1 MGNNI
6 LVKHFIIIMK
16 ITITQ
21 LLFIVSFIGFSYAH
35 DTAGQEVLEQ
45 KFNLEITNEDLKT
58 ALNKIERVSNVRF
71 IFNPKQVKAN
81 QKININ
87 AKNEP
92 LKHILNEILTPL
104 KISYELSGDYQI
116 LLFKKEL
123 GLIEIQRKFP
133 EIEIKSLEQTVKG
146 IVSDVNGSTLPG
158 VSIQVKRT
166 TIGTT
171 TDPSGNYKIVVPSS
185 QSILIFTFI
194 GYAPKEVLVSNQS
207 VINVKLV
214 EDMKA
219 LDEVVVM
226 GYTTSSRKN
235 IIGSVSSIKEKDI
248 EQTTPVNAF
257 DALQGRMAGVQISSN
272 GGPGAGAEIRIRGTS
287 TFNGGV
293 SPLFIVDGQQLDNID
308 NINPNDIA
316 SFDVLKDGAS
326 AAIYGSKSANGVII
340 ITTKSGKVGAAKL
353 DVNYN
358 RVYSQL
364 ASSVPLSNTRQRIIH
379 ENLSNGRP
387 VDQQVTDSTSLIFQ
401 NSNDLTKLLTR
412 SAIRDQVDVSLSGG
426 SEKNRYYWNTGFV
439 QEDGVVIKSS
449 YNRFTTRLK
458 LDLEISKR
466 LHGGS
471 NVNLSYEIGKGLNET
486 FVFQQMVERIPYFP
500 VYEPDGSFTPEIS
513 GRRNPLAQAVYS
525 TRDTRNYRAQ
535 TFNFL
540 EFQLLPSLSFKTT
553 LGVNFRIEKN
563 NQFDPL
569 IVQSINATTGA
580 PNPATGQENAILS
593 YDILQENFFRYKQKF
608 NKHTLGGLLGYSSQ
622 SWVSEF
628 YQLRAQAFVSDNI
641 ETFNNVQL
649 FNLND
654 TRTEKSEWALTG
666 LFGAINYDFD
676 DRYSLNATLRRDG
689 SSRFGENRRYG
700 YFPSGSVGWRISNEK
715 FLKSSRIID
724 NLMLRASFGQT
735 GNERIGAYESQLLYS
750 PGAIYNL
757 VNGTAPTQLS
767 NPNLGWESTFSTNFG
782 ITTSLFKS
790 KLNID
795 IDIWNK
801 VTKDLLY
808 DVPLPEETGFSS
820 VRQNIGS
827 VGNNGIDINVSGT
840 PFRSGGFEWNSSFNI
855 TFQNNKVLELLD
867 KDGFTTG
874 NFFVKEG
881 EPIGNFFGYKNL
893 GIYPTDLHNAYDADG
908 NQLTPIFKDDGTLA
922 KYQYQGADYTGTV
935 RKKTVNGVTLL
946 GGDINWQ
953 DLDNNLRIDGF
964 DRMIIGNGMIKYFGG
979 FNNEFKYKAMSLSF
993 LVDFSF
999 GNQIFRNYDQQ
1010 RNDLNAANE
1019 TPAPERIELSWRK
1032 SGDIAEYASLVRTRT
1047 QNALGPNS
1055 QYISPGDLVRL
1066 RNVRFTYNLPKNLLK
1081 KTSWLKNASIN
1092 LSVNNLFMFTNYP
1105 GFNPEIGSRGSALQV
1120 GQDNLRYPS
1129 RRDFIVGLKLGF

>member
-1 MGNNI
+1 
-6 LVKHFIIIMK
+6 MK

-35 DTAGQEVLEQ
+35 DTAGQELLEQ
-45 KFNLEITNEDLKT
+45 KINLEITNEDLRVT
-58 ALNKIERVSNVRF
+58 LNKIERISNVRF
-71 IFNPKQVKAN
+71 IFNPKEVKIS
-81 QKININ
+81 QKISFK
-87 AKNEP
+87 AKNEQ
-92 LKHILNEILTPL
+92 LRTVLNEIFTPL
-104 KISYELSGDYQI
+104 KISYELAGSHQI
-116 LLFKKEL
+116 LLFKKEI
-123 GLIEIQRKFP
+123 GLLEIQHKP
-133 EIEIKSLEQTVKG
+133 IPVEIKPLEQSIKG
-146 IVSDVNGSTLPG
+146 VVTEINGSPLAG
-158 VSIQVKRT
+158 VSVAIKGT
-166 TIGTT
+166 TIGTN
-171 TDPSGNYKIVVPSS
+171 TDQNGAYKIKVPSR
-185 QSILIFTFI
+185 QSILVFSFI
-194 GYAPKEVLVSNQS
+194 GFTSKEVLVGEQTN
-207 VINVKLV
+207 INVMLY
-214 EDMKA
+214 EDNKA
-219 LDEVVVM
+219 LDEVVVT

-353 DVNYN
+353 DVNYS
-358 RVYSQL
+358 RVYSQI
-364 ASSVPLSNTRQRIIH
+364 ASSIPLSNTRQRINY
-379 ENLSNGRP
+379 ENLNNNRP
-387 VDQQVTDSTSLIFQ
+387 VGQPVGDSTSLFFQ
-401 NSNDLTKLLTR
+401 NSNDLIGLLTR
-412 SAIRDQVDVSLSGG
+412 TAVRDQVDVSLSGG
-426 SEKNRYYWNTGFV
+426 SEKSRYYWNTGFV
-439 QEDGVVIKSS
+439 QEDGVVIKSL
-449 YNRFTTRLK
+449 YNRFNTRLK
-458 LDLEISKR
+458 LDIEISKR
-466 LHGGS
+466 LHGSS
-471 NVNLSYEIGKGLNET
+471 NVNLSYEITRGLNEN

-500 VYEPDGSFTPEIS
+500 VYEPDGSFTPEIG
-513 GRRNPLAQAVYS
+513 GRRNPLAQAELS

-535 TFNFL
+535 TFNYL
-540 EFQLLPSLSFKTT
+540 EFDILPNLSFKTT
-553 LGVNFRIEKN
+553 LGVNFRIEKE
-563 NQFDPL
+563 NQFDPQ
-569 IVQSINATTGA
+569 IVQAINSTTGA
-580 PNPATGQENAILS
+580 PNPTTGLENASLG
-593 YDILQENFFRYKQKF
+593 YDILQENFFKYKQKF
-608 NKHTLGGLLGYSSQ
+608 SKHTLGGLLGYSSQ
-622 SWVSEF
+622 RWLSEF
-628 YQLRAQAFVSDNI
+628 YQLRAASFVSDNI
-641 ETFNNVQL
+641 QTFNNVLL

-654 TRTEKSEWALTG
+654 TRTDKREWALTG
-666 LFGAINYDFD
+666 LFGAFNYDFD
-676 DRYSLNATLRRDG
+676 DRYSLNVTLRRDG

-700 YFPSGSVGWRISNEK
+700 YFPSASVGWRISNEK
-715 FLKSSRIID
+715 FLKSSGFID

-757 VNGTAPTQLS
+757 VNGTAPSQLS

-782 ITTSLFKS
+782 LTASLFKS
-790 KLNID
+790 KLNVD

-827 VGNNGIDINVSGT
+827 IGNNGIDVNISGT
-840 PFRSGGFEWNSSFNI
+840 PFRRGGFEWNSSFNI
-855 TFQNNKVLELLD
+855 TFQDNKVLELLD

-893 GIYPTDLHNAYDADG
+893 GIYPTDQHNAYDANG
-908 NQLTPIFKDDGTLA
+908 NQLTPIFENNTFVR
-922 KYQYQGADYTGTV
+922 YQYQGVDYLGTI
-935 RKKTVNGVTLL
+935 RRKTVNGVTLL

-964 DRMIIGNGMIKYFGG
+964 DRMVIGNGMIKYFGG

-1019 TPAPERIELSWRK
+1019 TPAPERIENSWRK
-1032 SGDIAEYASLVRTRT
+1032 QGDIAEYASLVRTRV

-1055 QYISPGDLVRL
+1055 QYISSGDLVRL
-1066 RNVRFTYNLPKNLLK
+1066 RNVRFTYALPKNLLK
-1081 KTSWLKNASIN
+1081 KTSWLKNASVN
-1092 LSVNNLFMFTNYP
+1092 LSVNNLLMFTNYP
-1105 GFNPEIGSRGSALQV
+1105 GFNPEIGSRGNAIQV
-1120 GQDNLRYPS
+1120 GQDNLRYPV
-1129 RRDFIVGLKLGF
+1129 RRDFIVGLKVGF